1 MVRNPSAVQET
12 RVQSLGWEDPLEKGM
27 ATHSSIRTW
36 RIPLTEEPGGLQPMG
51 LRRVGHDWV
60 TNTFIKKKKISS
72 LFCYYFKW
80 KLITLQY
87 CGGLCHSLTWI
98 SHGCTCV
105 PSSWTPSPCL
115 PIPSLW
121 AVHCT
126 SFEFTLMSFIPL
138 ISFLDLLYRFGST
151 SSPTLSL
158 FFPSSPLFLFPRY
171 CLGSSSLVIVYCPW
185 WISFIP
191 IASVLPLNGWLP
203 GWLPN
208 LCPDPYLIS
217 RSVSALGFT
226 TGASNFILL
235 QTLPLIRAPAAFCP
249 ILHPSSL
256 LD

>member
-1 MVRNPSAVQET
+1 MSIILFTDDIA
-12 RVQSLGWEDPLEKGM
+12 
-27 ATHSSIRTW
+27 HSSTSLLKTFYQFLLI
-36 RIPLTEEPGGLQPMG
+36 TE
-51 LRRVGHDWV
+51 RRVLRFSTINVAGFQFFH
-60 TNTFIKKKKISS
+60 
-72 LFCYYFKW
+72 LF
-80 KLITLQY
+80 
-87 CGGLCHSLTWI
+87 
-98 SHGCTCV
+98 
-105 PSSWTPSPCL
+105 
-115 PIPSLW
+115 
-121 AVHCT
+121 
-126 SFEFTLMSFIPL
+126 FIPL
-138 ISFLDLLYRFGST
+138 ISFLDLLYHFGST